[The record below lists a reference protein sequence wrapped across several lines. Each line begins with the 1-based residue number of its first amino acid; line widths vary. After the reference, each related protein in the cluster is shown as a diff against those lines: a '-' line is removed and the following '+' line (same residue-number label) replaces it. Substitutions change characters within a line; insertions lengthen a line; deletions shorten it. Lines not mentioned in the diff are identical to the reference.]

1 MKRLFLTI
9 SVIGVSLPVAA
20 VAASG
25 AFRESLSEPAAML
38 LLGFSLLCLAGAANS
53 LLANRSRRSGR

>member
-1 MKRLFLTI
+1 MKRLFLII

-25 AFRESLSEPAAML
+25 ALRESLSEPVAML
-38 LLGFSLLCLAGAANS
+38 LLGFSLLFLAGAGKS
-53 LLANRSRRSGR
+53 LLASRSRR